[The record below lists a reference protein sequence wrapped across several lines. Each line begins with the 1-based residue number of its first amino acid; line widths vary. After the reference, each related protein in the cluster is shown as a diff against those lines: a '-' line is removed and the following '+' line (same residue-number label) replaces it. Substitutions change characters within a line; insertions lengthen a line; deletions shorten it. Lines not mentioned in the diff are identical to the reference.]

1 MSKKDTWFDA
11 FFDAVTR
18 SNEFKKVMEKD
29 WKWDLSKS
37 LKDMEKNIAKAG
49 EITEVFKK
57 TFGNSPLPNSPYQG
71 EGGTAASSLLHKEG
85 VKGGQKHTKA
95 AWEDTRKIS
104 VTPKYFTMKNPDT
117 WGFKGFA
124 GMQTLKDE
132 LTNGFIKPLQ
142 FLFLVKDLKEKY
154 ETLPESEIDTPKDK
168 WSTERSDNTEVVQQ
182 QRKEKIL
189 VDLYKTYETF
199 QVWIPTGML
208 LYGPPGT
215 GKTFLTKK
223 LAQELGAGLIT
234 KSVWEFGSSYLH
246 ETSKNIR
253 EFFSAA
259 KKASEAGPIILFLD
273 EIDSLV
279 SKRTDRVDGNKAE
292 EVSQFLQEF
301 NKLEEAPNLIV
312 VAATNRPDHLDSALL
327 RSGRLDKKYYIWP
340 PDFTARKELFEIFIE
355 KQKRPHGKL
364 NYEKLAELTDG
375 YVAADIEAIIEEA
388 ARDASGNILD
398 MAQKIQNYNGDISE
412 IETAI
417 KDHKITQWLLELAIA
432 DTVSSLKMVDM
443 SVFEKW
449 EETIK

>member
-37 LKDMEKNIAKAG
+37 LKDMEKNIAKAW
-49 EITEVFKK
+49 EITEVFKNTFWTPEAVK
-57 TFGNSPLPNSPYQG
+57 TW
-71 EGGTAASSLLHKEG
+71 TSLSTKVEWG
-85 VKGGQKHTKA
+85 ADRNAETKHTKA

-132 LTNGFIKPLQ
+132 LTDGFIKPLQ

-154 ETLPESEIDTPKDK
+154 ESLPESEIDTPK
-168 WSTERSDNTEVVQQ
+168 E
-182 QRKEKIL
+182 RKEKML

-259 KKASEAGPIILFLD
+259 KKASETGPIILFLD

-364 NYEKLAELTDG
+364 NYKKLAELTDG
-375 YVAADIEAIIEEA
+375 YVAADIEAMIEEA

-412 IETAI
+412 IKTAI
-417 KDHKITQWLLELAIA
+417 KEHKITQWLLELAIA